1 MQKVMFRI
9 EKNKYGF
16 HIKPGNRTNKHRGM
30 SAMTH
35 CFADIIKANEK
46 ELIEEQHICIS
57 NYQTQVVNVVGM
69 GSVVAC

>member
-1 MQKVMFRI
+1 
-9 EKNKYGF
+9 
-16 HIKPGNRTNKHRGM
+16 M

>member
-1 MQKVMFRI
+1 
-9 EKNKYGF
+9 
-16 HIKPGNRTNKHRGM
+16 M

-46 ELIEEQHICIS
+46 ELIEEQRICIS